1 MAWWNDLWLNES
13 FASFV
18 GEKCTASL
26 NPEWRFWRDVVAQNT
41 PAFNLDSLV
50 STHPISMEAKNVD
63 EANERFDAVT
73 YLKGQGVPK
82 PSDQGKA
89 PDVLKQEREAE
100 AFGLIRAAA
109 LKGNVVAQN
118 RLARFY
124 FFGVVVEGDLVEG
137 AKWHLIARQAG
148 VADLAMDNLLGKM
161 AKDQRAKAEKA
172 AADWLVRA
180 ATE

>member
-1 MAWWNDLWLNES
+1 MQGHAPAQYDLASLYYEGRGVPVDEEKAALWLGK
-13 FASFV
+13 AAKA
-18 GEKCTASL
+18 GIPA
-26 NPEWRFWRDVVAQNT
+26 AQLEY
-41 PAFNLDSLV
+41 ARLLV
-50 STHPISMEAKNVD
+50 
-63 EANERFDAVT
+63 
-73 YLKGQGVPK
+73 KGQGVPK